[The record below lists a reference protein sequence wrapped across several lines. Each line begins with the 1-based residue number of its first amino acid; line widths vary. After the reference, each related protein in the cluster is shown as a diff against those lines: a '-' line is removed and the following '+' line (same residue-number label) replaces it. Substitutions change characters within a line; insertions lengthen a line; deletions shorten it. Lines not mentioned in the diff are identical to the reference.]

1 MKNKVI
7 NLFGKPQIA
16 LNKDVKY
23 SELLEQFITAFADD
37 FSDREYQ
44 EDIIEFAINAWN
56 FANMKVLLP
65 ERESNDAINYINR
78 DLNFDL
84 LNRMIDYKISHFVT
98 YSNYIVDYELTE
110 TNGDPVLSVFT
121 EKEDTYLASALEDME
136 TQNPEDFEENYTNRN
151 AIILK
156 PLQPLLDWLTNLY
169 PEDGFEI
176 DQRNIYL
183 LGEEIEDVDAWIKK
197 KFDKLFKLELDAW
210 HTNKKEWPKKRN
222 YKMFKQWFEVEIS
235 MMVYD
240 LERHPVSKY

>member
-1 MKNKVI
+1 
-7 NLFGKPQIA
+7 
-16 LNKDVKY
+16 
-23 SELLEQFITAFADD
+23 
-37 FSDREYQ
+37 
-44 EDIIEFAINAWN
+44 WN

-110 TNGDPVLSVFT
+110 TTGDPVLSVFT

-156 PLQPLLDWLTNLY
+156 PLQPL
-169 PEDGFEI
+169 
-176 DQRNIYL
+176 
-183 LGEEIEDVDAWIKK
+183 
-197 KFDKLFKLELDAW
+197 
-210 HTNKKEWPKKRN
+210 
-222 YKMFKQWFEVEIS
+222 
-235 MMVYD
+235 
-240 LERHPVSKY
+240 